1 MIADVLLVCAL
12 CFAVYVFYR
21 EWRRDVKPSYKATL
35 DPEVL
40 ARLHAEWQ
48 ATADKR
54 HFRTVTPAEF
64 LKMAESR
71 KEKR

>member
-1 MIADVLLVCAL
+1 MIAYILLVLAL
-12 CFAVYVFYR
+12 CFAVWAFCP
-21 EWRRDVKPSYKATL
+21 EWKHEATPRYKATL

-54 HFRTVTPAEF
+54 HFRTVTQ
-64 LKMAESR
+64 
-71 KEKR
+71 KREGER